1 MKFEQALGLA
11 AMGLLSWGSYQMY
24 CMNANMTLAT
34 YKIDQNQLMIQ
45 ENYNMIKPMWEDFLV
60 RRGQYTVNDRE

>member
-1 MKFEQALGLA
+1 MMTFEQMLGVA

-34 YKIDQNQLMIQ
+34 YKIDQNQIMIQ
-45 ENYNMIKPMWEDFLV
+45 ENYNMIKPMCEDL
-60 RRGQYTVNDRE
+60 E